1 MTHAAG
7 ESEKIAPSE
16 LGAYYDASLFLVAAS
31 LRQSISLG
39 ALFHSESV
47 LRREQVFSRLAVI
60 SYRNLLLHP
69 MGILQT
75 ASILSFSALIMASV
89 FVKYIL
95 AG

>member
-1 MTHAAG
+1 MPG

-75 ASILSFSALIMASV
+75 ASILSLFSTDHGKCVRQVYLGRI
-89 FVKYIL
+89 
-95 AG
+95 G